1 MAIGSPPD
9 LVAGARAAVGRGRDA
24 LLAGQDPGGWW
35 WGELE
40 SNATIV
46 AEHVFLVTMLGIAR
60 EDDLRRLANELRAR
74 QSEDGGWP
82 VWYDGPS
89 DLLTTVE
96 AYYALRLTGAPADD
110 PALVRARE
118 RVIALGGAEGSRFFT
133 KVWLAVQ
140 GRYPWSALPV
150 VPPEMILLPPRA
162 PLSPYRFACWARGT
176 FVALMVVLSRHP
188 THPQPVGLDELFTE
202 PPGTGPA
209 PAAKAA
215 GAWTPWLRRAVPL
228 ARAYN
233 RRPLRRLRARAEAR
247 IARWICERQEADGS
261 WGGIQPPWIYS
272 IIALHA
278 LGYPLDHPVIAR
290 GLAGFDGAFRVED
303 GDRLRVQACLSP
315 VWDTA
320 LVAVALGEAGVSEG
334 DPSLERAAA
343 WLLSKEVDRLGD
355 WWEIPRRGRPG
366 GWSFE
371 FDNAWYPDT
380 DDTAEVLLAL
390 LRAGHSPDHPAVRRG
405 VDWLLTM
412 QSRNGGWG
420 AFDVDNDHRIMSQ
433 LPVCD
438 FGEVIDPPS
447 EDVTAH
453 VVEALV
459 HCGLPA
465 GHPAV
470 RRGVAYLMRAQRPD
484 GSWFGRWGVNHIY
497 GTGAVL
503 PALAAAGEDMGAP
516 AVRRAVAWLAGRQND
531 DGGWGERVESYRDP
545 AWIGRGPSTPSQTAW
560 ALLAL
565 LAADPDHA
573 AVARGVRHLA
583 ETQGEDGTWEELY
596 FTGTGFPGDFMIK
609 YHLYRNAFP
618 VTALARWVAHRTQQA
633 PAPRHRS
640 RSALR

>member
-1 MAIGSPPD
+1 MAVDAPTD
-9 LVAGARAAVGRGRDA
+9 LLSAARGALERGRDRLVA
-24 LLAGQDPGGWW
+24 DQDPEGWW

-46 AEHVFLVTMLGIAR
+46 AEHVFLITMLGIAR

-74 QSEDGGWP
+74 QGADGGWP
-82 VWYDGPS
+82 LWYDGPS
-89 DLLTTVE
+89 DLSTTVE

-110 PALVRARE
+110 PDLARARALVLS
-118 RVIALGGAEGSRFFT
+118 LGGADRSRFFT
-133 KVWLAVQ
+133 KLWLAVQ

-150 VPPEMILLPPRA
+150 VPPEMIMLPPRA

-188 THPQPVGLDELFTE
+188 TYPQPVGLDELF
-202 PPGTGPA
+202 PAPAGSGPA
-209 PAAKAA
+209 PTAKAA
-215 GAWTPWLRRAVPL
+215 GRWTPWFRRAMPL

-247 IARWICERQEADGS
+247 IARWICDRQEADGS

-278 LGYPLDHPVIAR
+278 LGYPLDHPVIAK
-290 GLAGFDGAFRVED
+290 GLAGFDGTFRVED
-303 GDRLRVQACLSP
+303 GERLRVQACLSP
-315 VWDTA
+315 IWDTA
-320 LVAVALGEAGVSEG
+320 LAAVALGDAGLPP
-334 DPSLERAAA
+334 DHPALARAGE
-343 WLLSKEVDRLGD
+343 WLLAKEVDRFGD

-371 FDNAWYPDT
+371 FDNVWYPDT

-390 LRAGHSPDHPAVRRG
+390 LRAGLPRDHPAIRRG
-405 VDWLLTM
+405 VDWLLAM
-412 QSRNGGWG
+412 QSANGGWG
-420 AFDVDNDHRIMSQ
+420 AFDVDNDRRVMTQ

-438 FGEVIDPPS
+438 FGEVIDPPT

-459 HCGLPA
+459 HCGVPA
-465 GHPAV
+465 SHPAV
-470 RRGVAYLMRAQRPD
+470 RRGVAYLLGEQRED
-484 GSWFGRWGVNHIY
+484 GSWWGRWGVNHIY

-503 PALAAAGEDMGAP
+503 PALAAAGADMRGAP
-516 AVRRAVAWLAGRQND
+516 ARRAVEWLAGRQNA

-545 AWIGRGPSTPSQTAW
+545 AWIGRGPSTASQTAW

-565 LAADPDHA
+565 LAADPGHP
-573 AVARGVRHLA
+573 AVAGGVRYLA
-583 ETQGEDGTWEELY
+583 ATQRDDGTWEERQ
-596 FTGTGFPGDFMIK
+596 FTGTGFPADFMIR
-609 YHLYRNAFP
+609 YDLYRNVFP
-618 VTALARWVAHRTQQA
+618 VTALARWVAGA
-633 PAPRHRS
+633 PAG
-640 RSALR
+640 AAA